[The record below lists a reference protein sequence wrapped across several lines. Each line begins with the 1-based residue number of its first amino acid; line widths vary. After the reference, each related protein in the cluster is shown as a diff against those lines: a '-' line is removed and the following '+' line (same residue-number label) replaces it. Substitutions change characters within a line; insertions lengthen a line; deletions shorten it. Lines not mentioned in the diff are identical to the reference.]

1 MAWRVLLVERVG
13 EMCHIFEMGHIWGC
27 GRTEGRYWVNG
38 RKIVNLILSLTMQA
52 AAIKELEKRGNDAV
66 KRLRTAKHEK
76 GLPFMINSKSLPGN
90 QCYLEY
96 PDGHM
101 ELVTLKSTTDQD
113 FTLIRVLSVV
123 ERNEVLHNFLLR

>member
-1 MAWRVLLVERVG
+1 M
-13 EMCHIFEMGHIWGC
+13 
-27 GRTEGRYWVNG
+27 NG
-38 RKIVNLILSLTMQA
+38 GKIVNLLLSLTMQA

-66 KRLRTAKHEK
+66 KRLRMAKHEK